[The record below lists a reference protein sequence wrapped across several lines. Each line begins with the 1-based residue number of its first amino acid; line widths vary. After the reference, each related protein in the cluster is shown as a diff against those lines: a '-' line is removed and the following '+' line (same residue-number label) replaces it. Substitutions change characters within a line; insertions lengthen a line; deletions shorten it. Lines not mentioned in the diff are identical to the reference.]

1 MCILFDF
8 IPAAGFGEDA
18 MLSAS
23 FGGGCSGQ
31 ASLETLLGFFKIG
44 VGCRGEGLPCEVE
57 GRATS
62 VASPAVNG
70 AEPGLRVAD
79 TGGPRTLMPEE
90 LRVTA
95 SLPMWAGSLEGR
107 LWQELLLSEDQGR
120 EGTGSLGVGG
130 VDKLGKSKG
139 DGRLL
144 EGSSGGGVSAGD
156 S

>member
-1 MCILFDF
+1 MCILFDL

-31 ASLETLLGFFKIG
+31 ASLETSLGFFKIVLG
-44 VGCRGEGLPCEVE
+44 GRGEGLRCEME
-57 GRATS
+57 GRTTP
-62 VASPAVNG
+62 VASPAAN
-70 AEPGLRVAD
+70 RVAD

-95 SLPMWAGSLEGR
+95 SLPIWAGSLEGR
-107 LWQELLLSEDQGR
+107 FWQELLLSEDQ
-120 EGTGSLGVGG
+120 EGTQSLGVGG
-130 VDKLGKSKG
+130 VGKLGKSKG